1 MEFSMTVTSMG
12 LVNLM
17 LLILAIAGV
26 VLASMLLFAVLVA
39 AWKVIKSV
47 FKGGKWWENLEE
59 LILAITS

>member
-39 AWKVIKSV
+39 AWNVVKSV
-47 FKGGKWWENLEE
+47 FKGGK
-59 LILAITS
+59 